1 MIELDKA
8 APGLSRLV
16 SSDAPLDRLHHSMS
30 FGEGPLWNRRDGSFF
45 WVDIVGDTIYRWQP
59 GRNAEAFIRPSGK
72 ANGLTF
78 DREGRLC
85 VAGWA
90 SRTVWRV
97 EADGSI
103 KTLASHYQGKKINSP
118 NDIVVRSD
126 GSIYFTDSP
135 GALINVG
142 MAAQDLQQY
151 LDFQGVFR
159 IAPDGGTD
167 AGAGGALDA
176 VVTDTVYP
184 NGLVFAPDESV
195 LYVNDTRLCEIRAY
209 DMRPDGGCGPK
220 RLFHTLTGAEPGV
233 ADGMKVDREGNV
245 YCTGPGGVHVIAP
258 DGKLLGRIRIPDHCT
273 NIAWGDADW
282 RSLYIT
288 TYHFVFRTRVN
299 VPGVAVW

>member
-1 MIELDKA
+1 VLELDKA

-16 SSDAPLDRLHHSMS
+16 SADAPLDRLHHGLT
-30 FGEGPLWNRRDGSFF
+30 FGEGPVWNRRDGTFF
-45 WVDIVGDTIYRWQP
+45 WVDIVGDTIFRWTP
-59 GRNAEAFIRPSGK
+59 GTGAQAFIHPSGK

-90 SRTVWRV
+90 SRTVWRA
-97 EADGSI
+97 EADGSV
-103 KTLASHYQGKKINSP
+103 KTLASHYDGKKINSP

-135 GALINVG
+135 GALSNVG
-142 MAAQDLQQY
+142 MASADLQQY

-159 IAPDGGTD
+159 IAPDGK
-167 AGAGGALDA
+167 LDA

-184 NGLVFAPDESV
+184 NGLAFTPDESV
-195 LYVNDTRLCEIRAY
+195 LYVNDTRLGEIRAY
-209 DMRPDGGCGPK
+209 DMRPDGRCGPK
-220 RLFHTLTGAEPGV
+220 RLFHKLTGTEPGI

-258 DGKLLGRIRIPDHCT
+258 DGKLLGRIRIEDHTT

-288 TYHFVFRTRVN
+288 TYHSVFRTRVN